1 MPDTSDTPEKTDT
14 PDTPDAFAAA
24 HRRHTQLI
32 TLCGAAVV
40 VLAAVFGALS
50 LSHFHAAEVAWEEHN
65 ARATA
70 IGEAQTQ
77 INRHIGYGGFI
88 HNVKNLVL
96 RRDPARYRTRIES
109 DIVSFRAQFERL
121 EHLLR
126 EPDDKAAL
134 ARVRATFEDY
144 AAKYRLVAPMVAAG
158 ASSAEIDAMVQVDDG
173 VALKALDQ
181 LNGRAVERAQLT
193 LDTAK
198 AIHAE
203 ATRFSRIGGVLVV
216 LAMVAATWAL
226 LRFLNRLVAAN
237 ATIRQTRQQLDLLL
251 DTAPDAMLSVAPD
264 GRIVRANQMAEQF
277 FGYRDDQLLGMA
289 VEQLIPLDYR
299 EAHQAQR
306 SQYFQQINRPR
317 QRSVNERTALTA
329 LKRDG
334 SQALVEIS
342 LSHSGEAGARLAT
355 VTLRDVTERE
365 QTRQALVAAKQQAEL
380 ALAQQQQMQNE
391 LVQIEK
397 LAALGGLVAGVAHEV
412 NTPIGVMLSAATHLD
427 AETQKTLRAYQSGEL
442 SEEGLSD
449 YFATAA
455 QATQLMTLNSQRAAD
470 LIQSFKQVA
479 VDQTGGERRTFGVAS
494 YIDEVLLS
502 LRPHLK
508 KSAVQIHIDCPPSLR
523 LDSLPGA
530 FSQVLT
536 NLIMNALTHAFAPEE
551 AGQINITVKEEGSEG
566 GDGDQICLTFSDNGR
581 GIAPELHARVFE
593 PFFTTNRAK
602 GGSGLGLHIVH
613 SIVTQSLKGT
623 LAFDSQVG
631 EGTIFVLHLPRSLS
645 DVPPL
650 TKPAPLT
657 AAFD

>member
-1 MPDTSDTPEKTDT
+1 MLQTPHE
-14 PDTPDAFAAA
+14 PDAPDLSSAQ
-24 HRRHTQLI
+24 RKYTQLI
-32 TLCGAAVV
+32 TLCGAAVIG
-40 VLAAVFGALS
+40 LAVAFGALS
-50 LSHFHAAEVAWEEHN
+50 LSRFHAAEVAWEEHN

-70 IGEAQTQ
+70 IGEAQTE

-96 RRDPARYRTRIES
+96 RRDPMRYQARIES
-109 DIVSFRAQFERL
+109 DIVNFRAQFDRL
-121 EHLLR
+121 DHLLR
-126 EPDDKAAL
+126 EPGDKAAL
-134 ARVRATFEDY
+134 NQVRTTFEDY
-144 AAKYRLVAPMVAAG
+144 ASKYRLVAPMVAAG
-158 ASSAEIDAMVQVDDG
+158 ASSAEIDAMVQADDS
-173 VALKALDQ
+173 VALKALDL
-181 LNGRAVERAQLT
+181 LNSRAVARAQAT
-193 LDTAK
+193 LHTAK

-203 ATRFSRIGGVLVV
+203 ATRFSRIGGALVV
-216 LAMVAATWAL
+216 LAMVVATWAL

-237 ATIRQTRQQLDLLL
+237 ATIRHTREQLDLIL

-264 GRIVRANQMAEQF
+264 GRIVRANQRAEQF
-277 FGYRDDQLLGMA
+277 FGYRNDELLGMV

-299 EAHQAQR
+299 EVHQAQR

-317 QRSVNERTALTA
+317 NRAMNERAALTA

-342 LSHSGEAGARLAT
+342 LAHRGEACARLAT

-365 QTRQALVAAKQQAEL
+365 QTRQALIAAKQQAEL
-380 ALAQQQQMQNE
+380 ALAQQQQMQNA
-391 LVQIEK
+391 LVQVEK

-412 NTPIGVMLSAATHLD
+412 NTPIGVMLSAATHLK
-427 AETQKTLRAYQSGEL
+427 AETQKTHRAYQAGEL

-455 QATQLMTLNSQRAAD
+455 QATQLMALNSQRAAD

-479 VDQTGGERRTFGVAS
+479 VDQTGGERRVFGVAS

-508 KSAVQIHIDCPPSLR
+508 KSPIQIHVDCPPELTM
-523 LDSLPGA
+523 DSLPGA

-536 NLIMNALTHAFAPEE
+536 NLLMNALTHAFAPEQ
-551 AGQINITVKEEGSEG
+551 AGNVVIAVAEEG
-566 GDGDQICLTFSDNGR
+566 QHICLTFSDDGK

-593 PFFTTNRAK
+593 PFFTTRRAN

-631 EGTIFVLHLPRSLS
+631 EGTIFTLHLPRSLS

-657 AAFD
+657 SVLA

>member
-1 MPDTSDTPEKTDT
+1 MLQTPHE
-14 PDTPDAFAAA
+14 PDAPDLSSAQ
-24 HRRHTQLI
+24 RKYTQLI
-32 TLCGAAVV
+32 TLCGAAVIG
-40 VLAAVFGALS
+40 LAVAFGALS
-50 LSHFHAAEVAWEEHN
+50 LSRFHAAEVAWEEHN

-70 IGEAQTQ
+70 IGEAQTE

-96 RRDPARYRTRIES
+96 RRDPMRYQARIES
-109 DIVSFRAQFERL
+109 DIVNFRAQFDRL
-121 EHLLR
+121 DHLLR
-126 EPDDKAAL
+126 EPGDKAAL
-134 ARVRATFEDY
+134 NQVRTTFEDY
-144 AAKYRLVAPMVAAG
+144 ASKYRLVAPMVAAG
-158 ASSAEIDAMVQVDDG
+158 ASSAEIDAMVQADDS
-173 VALKALDQ
+173 VALKALDL
-181 LNGRAVERAQLT
+181 LNSRAVARAQAT
-193 LDTAK
+193 LHTAK

-203 ATRFSRIGGVLVV
+203 ATRFSRIGGALVV
-216 LAMVAATWAL
+216 LAMVVATWAL

-237 ATIRQTRQQLDLLL
+237 ATIRHTREQLDLLL

-277 FGYRDDQLLGMA
+277 FGYRNDELLGMV

-299 EAHQAQR
+299 EVHQAQR

-317 QRSVNERTALTA
+317 NRAMNERAALTA

-365 QTRQALVAAKQQAEL
+365 QTRQALIAAKQQAEL
-380 ALAQQQQMQNE
+380 ALAQQQQMQNA
-391 LVQIEK
+391 LVQVEK

-412 NTPIGVMLSAATHLD
+412 NTPIGVLLSAATHLS
-427 AETQKTLRAYQSGEL
+427 AETQKTHRAYQAGEL

-455 QATQLMTLNSQRAAD
+455 QATQLMALNSQRAAD

-479 VDQTGGERRTFGVAS
+479 VDQTGGERRVFGVAS

-508 KSAVQIHIDCPPSLR
+508 KSPIQIHVDCPPELTM
-523 LDSLPGA
+523 DSLPGA

-536 NLIMNALTHAFAPEE
+536 NLLMNALTHAFAPEQ
-551 AGQINITVKEEGSEG
+551 AGNVVIAVAEEG
-566 GDGDQICLTFSDNGR
+566 QHICLTFSDDGK

-593 PFFTTNRAK
+593 PFFTTRRAN

-631 EGTIFVLHLPRSLS
+631 EGTIFTLHLPRSLS

-657 AAFD
+657 SVLA

>member
-1 MPDTSDTPEKTDT
+1 MLQTPHE
-14 PDTPDAFAAA
+14 PDAPDLSSAQ
-24 HRRHTQLI
+24 RKYTQLI
-32 TLCGAAVV
+32 TLCGAAVIG
-40 VLAAVFGALS
+40 LAVAFGALS
-50 LSHFHAAEVAWEEHN
+50 LSRFHAAEVAWEEHN

-70 IGEAQTQ
+70 IGEAQTE

-96 RRDPARYRTRIES
+96 RRDPMRYQARIES
-109 DIVSFRAQFERL
+109 DIVNFRAQFDRL
-121 EHLLR
+121 DHLLR
-126 EPDDKAAL
+126 EPGDKAAL
-134 ARVRATFEDY
+134 NQVRTTFEDY
-144 AAKYRLVAPMVAAG
+144 ASKYRLVAPMVAAG
-158 ASSAEIDAMVQVDDG
+158 ASSAEIDAMVQADDS
-173 VALKALDQ
+173 VALKALDL
-181 LNGRAVERAQLT
+181 LNSRAVARAQAT
-193 LDTAK
+193 LHTAK

-203 ATRFSRIGGVLVV
+203 ATRFSRIGGALVV
-216 LAMVAATWAL
+216 LAMVVATWAL

-237 ATIRQTRQQLDLLL
+237 ATIRHTREQLDLIL

-264 GRIVRANQMAEQF
+264 GRIVRANQRAEQF
-277 FGYRDDQLLGMA
+277 FGYRNDELLGMV

-299 EAHQAQR
+299 EVHQAQR

-317 QRSVNERTALTA
+317 NRAMNERAALTA

-365 QTRQALVAAKQQAEL
+365 QTRQALIAAKQQAEL
-380 ALAQQQQMQNE
+380 ALAQQQQMQNA
-391 LVQIEK
+391 LVQVEK

-412 NTPIGVMLSAATHLD
+412 NTPIGVMLSAATHLK
-427 AETQKTLRAYQSGEL
+427 AETQKTHRAYQAGEL

-455 QATQLMTLNSQRAAD
+455 QATQLMALNSQRAAD

-479 VDQTGGERRTFGVAS
+479 VDQTGGERRVFGVAS

-508 KSAVQIHIDCPPSLR
+508 KSPIQIHVDCPPELTM
-523 LDSLPGA
+523 DSLPGA

-536 NLIMNALTHAFAPEE
+536 NLLMNALTHAFAPEQ
-551 AGQINITVKEEGSEG
+551 AGNVVIAVAEEG
-566 GDGDQICLTFSDNGR
+566 QHICLTFSDDGK

-593 PFFTTNRAK
+593 PFFTTRRAN

-631 EGTIFVLHLPRSLS
+631 EGTIFTLHLPRSLS

-657 AAFD
+657 SVLA

>member
-1 MPDTSDTPEKTDT
+1 MLQTPHE
-14 PDTPDAFAAA
+14 PDAPDLSSAQ
-24 HRRHTQLI
+24 RKYTQLI
-32 TLCGAAVV
+32 TLCGAAVIG
-40 VLAAVFGALS
+40 LAVAFGALS
-50 LSHFHAAEVAWEEHN
+50 LSRFHAAEVAWEEHN

-70 IGEAQTQ
+70 IGEAQTE

-96 RRDPARYRTRIES
+96 RRDPMRYQARIES
-109 DIVSFRAQFERL
+109 DIVNFRAQFDRL
-121 EHLLR
+121 DHLLR
-126 EPDDKAAL
+126 EPGDKAAL
-134 ARVRATFEDY
+134 NQVRTTFEDY
-144 AAKYRLVAPMVAAG
+144 ASKYRLVAPMVAAG
-158 ASSAEIDAMVQVDDG
+158 ASSAEIDAMVQADDS
-173 VALKALDQ
+173 VALKALDL
-181 LNGRAVERAQLT
+181 LNSRAVARAQAT
-193 LDTAK
+193 LHTAK

-203 ATRFSRIGGVLVV
+203 ATRFSRIGGALVV
-216 LAMVAATWAL
+216 LAMVVATWAL

-237 ATIRQTRQQLDLLL
+237 ATIRHTREQLDLLL

-277 FGYRDDQLLGMA
+277 FGYRNDELLGMV

-299 EAHQAQR
+299 EVHQAQR

-317 QRSVNERTALTA
+317 NRAMNERAALTA

-365 QTRQALVAAKQQAEL
+365 HTRQALVAAKQQAEL
-380 ALAQQQQMQNE
+380 ALAQQQQMQNA
-391 LVQIEK
+391 LVQVEK
-397 LAALGGLVAGVAHEV
+397 LAALGGLVAGMAHEV
-412 NTPIGVMLSAATHLD
+412 NTPIGVTLSAATHLE
-427 AETQKTLRAYQSGEL
+427 AETQKTDRAYQAGEL

-455 QATQLMTLNSQRAAD
+455 QATQLMALNSQRAAD

-479 VDQTGGERRTFGVAS
+479 VDQTGGERRVFGVAS
-494 YIDEVLLS
+494 YIEEVLLS

-508 KSAVQIHIDCPPSLR
+508 KSPIQIHVDCPPELTM
-523 LDSLPGA
+523 DSLPGA

-536 NLIMNALTHAFAPEE
+536 NLLMNALTHAFKPEQSGHIII
-551 AGQINITVKEEGSEG
+551 AVAEEGS
-566 GDGDQICLTFSDNGR
+566 QICLTFSDDGQ
-581 GIAPELHARVFE
+581 GIAPELHARIFE
-593 PFFTTNRAK
+593 PFFTTRRAS

-631 EGTIFVLHLPRSLS
+631 EGTIFTLHLPRSLS

-657 AAFD
+657 AAFA

>member
-1 MPDTSDTPEKTDT
+1 MAKAADAPNALDTADT
-14 PDTPDAFAAA
+14 PDTFTAA

-40 VLAAVFGALS
+40 VLAVVFGALS
-50 LSHFHAAEVAWEEHN
+50 LSRFHAAEVAWEEHN
-65 ARATA
+65 TRATA
-70 IGEAQTQ
+70 IGEAQTA

-88 HNVKNLVL
+88 HNFKNLVL
-96 RRDPARYRTRIES
+96 RRDLPRYQASIED
-109 DIVSFRAQFERL
+109 DIVTFRAQFERL
-121 EHLLR
+121 GQLLR
-126 EPDDKAAL
+126 LPEDQAAL
-134 ARVRATFEDY
+134 AQLRATFEDY
-144 AAKYRLVAPMVAAG
+144 ADKYQRVAPMVAAG
-158 ASSAEIDAMVQVDDG
+158 ASSAQIDAAVQIDDS

-181 LNGRAVERAQLT
+181 LNGRAVVRAQAT
-193 LDTAK
+193 LHTAK
-198 AIHAE
+198 ALYTE
-203 ATRFSRIGGVLVV
+203 ATRFSRIGGVLVIA
-216 LAMVAATWAL
+216 AMVAATWAL

-264 GRIVRANQMAEQF
+264 GHIVRANQMAEQF
-277 FGYRDDQLLGMA
+277 FGYRDNELLGMA

-299 EAHQAQR
+299 EVHQAKR
-306 SQYFQQINRPR
+306 SQYFEQINRPR
-317 QRSVNERTALTA
+317 SRAMNERVALTA

-342 LSHSGEAGARLAT
+342 LSHSGEAAARLAT

-365 QTRQALVAAKQQAEL
+365 QTRQALIAAKQEAEL

-412 NTPIGVMLSAATHLD
+412 NTPIGVMLSAATHLK
-427 AETQKTLRAYQSGEL
+427 AETQKTLRAYQAGEL
-442 SEEGLSD
+442 SEEGLSE

-455 QATQLMTLNSQRAAD
+455 QATQLMALNSQRAAD

-479 VDQTGGERRTFGVAS
+479 VDQTGGERRTFDVAS

-508 KSAVQIHIDCPPSLR
+508 KSHVTIHVDCPPQLTM
-523 LDSLPGA
+523 DSLPGA

-536 NLIMNALTHAFAPEE
+536 NLLMNALTHAFAPEQ
-551 AGQINITVKEEGSEG
+551 AGNIVIAVAEEGRH
-566 GDGDQICLTFSDNGR
+566 ICLTFSDDGK

-593 PFFTTNRAK
+593 PFFTTRRAS

-657 AAFD
+657 PVFA

>member
-1 MPDTSDTPEKTDT
+1 MLQTPHE
-14 PDTPDAFAAA
+14 PDAPDLSSAQ
-24 HRRHTQLI
+24 RKYTQLI
-32 TLCGAAVV
+32 TLCGAAVIG
-40 VLAAVFGALS
+40 LAVAFGALS
-50 LSHFHAAEVAWEEHN
+50 LSRFHAAEVAWEEHN

-70 IGEAQTQ
+70 IGEAQTE

-96 RRDPARYRTRIES
+96 RRDPMRYQARIES
-109 DIVSFRAQFERL
+109 DIVNFRAQFDRL
-121 EHLLR
+121 DHLLR
-126 EPDDKAAL
+126 EPGDKAAL
-134 ARVRATFEDY
+134 NQVRTTFEDY
-144 AAKYRLVAPMVAAG
+144 ASKYRLVAPMVAAG
-158 ASSAEIDAMVQVDDG
+158 ASSAEIDAMVQADDS
-173 VALKALDQ
+173 VALKALDL
-181 LNGRAVERAQLT
+181 LNGRAVARAQAT
-193 LDTAK
+193 LHTAK

-203 ATRFSRIGGVLVV
+203 ATRFSRIGGALVV
-216 LAMVAATWAL
+216 LAMVVATWAL

-237 ATIRQTRQQLDLLL
+237 ATIRHTREQLDLLL

-277 FGYRDDQLLGMA
+277 FGYRNDELLGMV

-299 EAHQAQR
+299 EVHQAQR

-317 QRSVNERTALTA
+317 NRAMNERAALTA

-365 QTRQALVAAKQQAEL
+365 QTRQALIAAKQQAEL
-380 ALAQQQQMQNE
+380 ALAQQQQMQNA
-391 LVQIEK
+391 LVQVEK

-412 NTPIGVMLSAATHLD
+412 NTPIGVLLSAATHLS
-427 AETQKTLRAYQSGEL
+427 AETQKTHRAYQAGEL

-455 QATQLMTLNSQRAAD
+455 QATQLMALNSQRAAD

-479 VDQTGGERRTFGVAS
+479 VDQTGGERRVFGVAS
-494 YIDEVLLS
+494 YIEEVLLS

-508 KSAVQIHIDCPPSLR
+508 KSPIQIHVDCPPELTM
-523 LDSLPGA
+523 DSLPGA

-536 NLIMNALTHAFAPEE
+536 NLLMNALTHAFKPEQSGHIII
-551 AGQINITVKEEGSEG
+551 AVAEEGS
-566 GDGDQICLTFSDNGR
+566 QICLTFSDDGQ

-593 PFFTTNRAK
+593 PFFTTRRAS

-631 EGTIFVLHLPRSLS
+631 EGTIFTLHLPRSLS

-657 AAFD
+657 AAFA

>member
-1 MPDTSDTPEKTDT
+1 MLQTPHE
-14 PDTPDAFAAA
+14 PDAPDLSSAQ
-24 HRRHTQLI
+24 RKYTQLI
-32 TLCGAAVV
+32 TLCGAAVIG
-40 VLAAVFGALS
+40 LAVAFGALS
-50 LSHFHAAEVAWEEHN
+50 LSRFHAAEVAWEEHN
-65 ARATA
+65 TRATA
-70 IGEAQTQ
+70 IGEAQTE

-96 RRDPARYRTRIES
+96 RRDPMRYQARIES
-109 DIVSFRAQFERL
+109 DIVNFRAQFDRL
-121 EHLLR
+121 DHLLR
-126 EPDDKAAL
+126 EPGDKAAL
-134 ARVRATFEDY
+134 NQVRTTFEDY
-144 AAKYRLVAPMVAAG
+144 ASKYRLVAPMVAAG
-158 ASSAEIDAMVQVDDG
+158 ASSAEIDAMVQADDS
-173 VALKALDQ
+173 VALKALD
-181 LNGRAVERAQLT
+181 LLSSRAVAREQASLH
-193 LDTAK
+193 TAK

-203 ATRFSRIGGVLVV
+203 ATRFSRIGGALVV
-216 LAMVAATWAL
+216 LAMVVATWAL

-237 ATIRQTRQQLDLLL
+237 ATIRHTREQLDLIL

-264 GRIVRANQMAEQF
+264 GRIVRANQRAEQF
-277 FGYRDDQLLGMA
+277 FGYRNDELLGMV

-299 EAHQAQR
+299 EVHQAQR

-317 QRSVNERTALTA
+317 NRAMNERAALTA

-365 QTRQALVAAKQQAEL
+365 QTRQALIAAKQQAEL
-380 ALAQQQQMQNE
+380 ALAQQQQMQNA
-391 LVQIEK
+391 LVQVEK

-412 NTPIGVMLSAATHLD
+412 NTPIGVMLSAATHLK
-427 AETQKTLRAYQSGEL
+427 AETQKTHRAYQAGEL

-455 QATQLMTLNSQRAAD
+455 QATQLMALNSQRAAD

-479 VDQTGGERRTFGVAS
+479 VDQTGGERRVFGVAS

-508 KSAVQIHIDCPPSLR
+508 KSPIQIHVDCPPELTM
-523 LDSLPGA
+523 DSLPGA

-536 NLIMNALTHAFAPEE
+536 NLLMNALTHAFAPEQ
-551 AGQINITVKEEGSEG
+551 AGNVVIAVAEEG
-566 GDGDQICLTFSDNGR
+566 QHICLTFSDDGK

-593 PFFTTNRAK
+593 PFFTTRRAN

-631 EGTIFVLHLPRSLS
+631 EGTIFTLHLPRSLS

-657 AAFD
+657 SVLA

>member
-1 MPDTSDTPEKTDT
+1 MLQTPHE
-14 PDTPDAFAAA
+14 PDAPDLSSAQ
-24 HRRHTQLI
+24 RKYTQLI
-32 TLCGAAVV
+32 TLCGAAVIG
-40 VLAAVFGALS
+40 LAVAFGALS
-50 LSHFHAAEVAWEEHN
+50 LSRFHAAEVAWEEHN

-70 IGEAQTQ
+70 IGEAQTE

-96 RRDPARYRTRIES
+96 RRDPMRYQARIES
-109 DIVSFRAQFERL
+109 DIVNFRAQFDRL
-121 EHLLR
+121 DHLLR
-126 EPDDKAAL
+126 EPGDKAAL
-134 ARVRATFEDY
+134 NQVRTTFEDY
-144 AAKYRLVAPMVAAG
+144 ASKYRLVAPMVAAG
-158 ASSAEIDAMVQVDDG
+158 ASSAEIDAMVQADDS
-173 VALKALDQ
+173 VALKALDL
-181 LNGRAVERAQLT
+181 LNSRAVARAQAT
-193 LDTAK
+193 LHTAK

-203 ATRFSRIGGVLVV
+203 ATRFSRIGGALVV
-216 LAMVAATWAL
+216 LAMVVATWAL

-237 ATIRQTRQQLDLLL
+237 ATIRHTREQLDLIL

-264 GRIVRANQMAEQF
+264 GRIVRANQRAVQF
-277 FGYRDDQLLGMA
+277 LGYRNDELLGMV

-299 EAHQAQR
+299 EVHQAQR

-317 QRSVNERTALTA
+317 NRAMNERAALTA

-365 QTRQALVAAKQQAEL
+365 QTRQALIAAKQQAEL
-380 ALAQQQQMQNE
+380 ALAQQQQMQNA
-391 LVQIEK
+391 LVQVEK

-412 NTPIGVMLSAATHLD
+412 NTPIGVMLSAATHLK
-427 AETQKTLRAYQSGEL
+427 AETQKTHRAYQAGEL

-455 QATQLMTLNSQRAAD
+455 QATQLMALNSQRAAD

-479 VDQTGGERRTFGVAS
+479 VDQTGGERRVFGVAS

-508 KSAVQIHIDCPPSLR
+508 KSPIQIHVDCPPELTM
-523 LDSLPGA
+523 DSLPGA

-536 NLIMNALTHAFAPEE
+536 NLLMNALTHAFAPEQ
-551 AGQINITVKEEGSEG
+551 AGNVVIAVAEEG
-566 GDGDQICLTFSDNGR
+566 QHICLTFSDDGK

-593 PFFTTNRAK
+593 PFFTTRRAN

-631 EGTIFVLHLPRSLS
+631 EGTIFTLHLPRSLS

-657 AAFD
+657 SVLA

>member
-1 MPDTSDTPEKTDT
+1 MLQTPHE
-14 PDTPDAFAAA
+14 PDAPDLSSAQ
-24 HRRHTQLI
+24 RKYTQLI
-32 TLCGAAVV
+32 TLCGAAVIG
-40 VLAAVFGALS
+40 LAVAFGALS
-50 LSHFHAAEVAWEEHN
+50 LSRFHAAEVAWEEHN

-70 IGEAQTQ
+70 IGEAQTE

-96 RRDPARYRTRIES
+96 RRDPMRYQARIES
-109 DIVSFRAQFERL
+109 DIVNFRAQFDRL
-121 EHLLR
+121 DHLLR
-126 EPDDKAAL
+126 EPGDKAAL
-134 ARVRATFEDY
+134 NQVRTTFEDY
-144 AAKYRLVAPMVAAG
+144 ASKYRLVAPMVAAG
-158 ASSAEIDAMVQVDDG
+158 ASSAEIDAMVQADDS
-173 VALKALDQ
+173 VALKALDL
-181 LNGRAVERAQLT
+181 LNSRAVARAQAT
-193 LDTAK
+193 LHTAK

-203 ATRFSRIGGVLVV
+203 ATRFSRIGGALVV
-216 LAMVAATWAL
+216 LAMVVATWAL

-237 ATIRQTRQQLDLLL
+237 ATIRHTRQQLDLLL

-264 GRIVRANQMAEQF
+264 GRIVRANQRAEQF
-277 FGYRDDQLLGMA
+277 FGYRNDELLGMV

-299 EAHQAQR
+299 EVHQAQR

-317 QRSVNERTALTA
+317 NRAMNERAALTA

-365 QTRQALVAAKQQAEL
+365 QTRQALIAAKQQAEL
-380 ALAQQQQMQNE
+380 ALAQQQQMQNA
-391 LVQIEK
+391 LVQVEK

-412 NTPIGVMLSAATHLD
+412 NTPIGVMLSAATHLK
-427 AETQKTLRAYQSGEL
+427 AETQKTHRAYQAGEL

-455 QATQLMTLNSQRAAD
+455 QATQLMALNSQRAAD

-479 VDQTGGERRTFGVAS
+479 VDQTGGERRVFGVAS

-508 KSAVQIHIDCPPSLR
+508 KSPIQIHVDCPPELTM
-523 LDSLPGA
+523 DSLPGA

-536 NLIMNALTHAFAPEE
+536 NLLMNALTHAFAPEQ
-551 AGQINITVKEEGSEG
+551 AGNVVIAVAEEG
-566 GDGDQICLTFSDNGR
+566 QHICLTFSDDGK

-593 PFFTTNRAK
+593 PFFTTRRAN

-631 EGTIFVLHLPRSLS
+631 EGTIFTLHLPRSLS

-657 AAFD
+657 SVLA

>member
-1 MPDTSDTPEKTDT
+1 MLQTPHE
-14 PDTPDAFAAA
+14 PDAPDLSSAQ
-24 HRRHTQLI
+24 RKYTQLI
-32 TLCGAAVV
+32 TLCGAAVIG
-40 VLAAVFGALS
+40 LAVAFGALS
-50 LSHFHAAEVAWEEHN
+50 LSRFHAAEVAWEEHN

-70 IGEAQTQ
+70 IGEAQTE

-96 RRDPARYRTRIES
+96 RRDPMRYQARIES
-109 DIVSFRAQFERL
+109 DIVNFRAQFDRL
-121 EHLLR
+121 DHLLR
-126 EPDDKAAL
+126 EPGDKAAL
-134 ARVRATFEDY
+134 NQVRTTFEDY
-144 AAKYRLVAPMVAAG
+144 ASKYRLVAPMVAAG
-158 ASSAEIDAMVQVDDG
+158 ASSAEIDAMVQADDS
-173 VALKALDQ
+173 VALKALDL
-181 LNGRAVERAQLT
+181 LNSRAVARAQAT
-193 LDTAK
+193 LHTAK

-203 ATRFSRIGGVLVV
+203 ATRFSRIGGALVV
-216 LAMVAATWAL
+216 LAMVVATWAL
-226 LRFLNRLVAAN
+226 LRLLNRLVAAN
-237 ATIRQTRQQLDLLL
+237 ATIRHTREQLDLIL

-264 GRIVRANQMAEQF
+264 GRIVRANQRAEQF
-277 FGYRDDQLLGMA
+277 FGYRNDELLGMV

-299 EAHQAQR
+299 EVHQAQR

-317 QRSVNERTALTA
+317 NRAMNERAALTA

-365 QTRQALVAAKQQAEL
+365 QTRQALIAAKQQAEL
-380 ALAQQQQMQNE
+380 ALAQQQQMQNA
-391 LVQIEK
+391 LVQVEK

-412 NTPIGVMLSAATHLD
+412 NTPIGVMLSAATHLK
-427 AETQKTLRAYQSGEL
+427 AETQKTHRAYQAGEL

-455 QATQLMTLNSQRAAD
+455 QATQLMALNSQRAAD

-479 VDQTGGERRTFGVAS
+479 VDQTGGERRVFGVAS

-508 KSAVQIHIDCPPSLR
+508 KSPIQIHVDCPPELTM
-523 LDSLPGA
+523 DSLPGA

-536 NLIMNALTHAFAPEE
+536 NLLMNALTHAFAPEQ
-551 AGQINITVKEEGSEG
+551 AGNVVIAVAEEG
-566 GDGDQICLTFSDNGR
+566 QHICLTFSDDGK

-593 PFFTTNRAK
+593 PFFTTRRAN

-631 EGTIFVLHLPRSLS
+631 EGTIFTLHLPRSLS

-657 AAFD
+657 SVLA

>member
-1 MPDTSDTPEKTDT
+1 MPPPSDTRT
-14 PDTPDAFAAA
+14 AA
-24 HRRHTQLI
+24 HRRQTQLI
-32 TLCGAAVV
+32 TLCGAAVIG
-40 VLAAVFGALS
+40 LAVAFGALS
-50 LSHFHAAEVAWEEHN
+50 LSRFHAAEVAWEEHN
-65 ARATA
+65 TRATA
-70 IGEAQTQ
+70 IGEAQTE

-96 RRDPARYRTRIES
+96 RRDPARYQARIES
-109 DIVSFRAQFERL
+109 DIVNFRAQFDRL
-121 EHLLR
+121 DHLLR
-126 EPDDKAAL
+126 EPGDKAAL
-134 ARVRATFEDY
+134 NQVRTTFEDY
-144 AAKYRLVAPMVAAG
+144 ASKYRLVEPMVAAG
-158 ASSAEIDAMVQVDDG
+158 ASSAEIDAMVQADDSA
-173 VALKALDQ
+173 ALKALEQ
-181 LNGRAVERAQLT
+181 LNGRAVVRAQAT
-193 LDTAK
+193 LHTAK

-203 ATRFSRIGGVLVV
+203 ATRFSRIGGALVV

-226 LRFLNRLVAAN
+226 LRFLNHLVAAN

-277 FGYRDDQLLGMA
+277 FGYRNDELLGMA

-299 EAHQAQR
+299 EIHQAKR
-306 SQYFQQINRPR
+306 SQYFDQINRPR
-317 QRSVNERTALTA
+317 NRAMNERAALTA

-365 QTRQALVAAKQQAEL
+365 HTRQALIAAKQQAEL
-380 ALAQQQQMQNE
+380 ALAQQQRMQNE
-391 LVQIEK
+391 LVQVEK

-412 NTPIGVMLSAATHLD
+412 NTPIGVLLSAATHL
-427 AETQKTLRAYQSGEL
+427 ETETKKADRAYQAGEL

-455 QATQLMTLNSQRAAD
+455 QATQLMVLNSQRAAD

-479 VDQTGGERRTFGVAS
+479 VDQTGGERRVFGVAR
-494 YIDEVLLS
+494 YIDEVLQS

-508 KSAVQIHIDCPPSLR
+508 KSHVTIHVDCPPQLTM
-523 LDSLPGA
+523 DSLPGA

-536 NLIMNALTHAFAPEE
+536 NLLMNALTHAFAPEQ
-551 AGQINITVKEEGSEG
+551 AGNVVIAVAEEG
-566 GDGDQICLTFSDNGR
+566 QHICLTFSDDGK

-593 PFFTTNRAK
+593 PFFTTRRAS

-623 LAFDSQVG
+623 LAFDSHVG
-631 EGTIFVLHLPRSLS
+631 EGTIFVMHLPRSLS

-657 AAFD
+657 SVFA

>member
-1 MPDTSDTPEKTDT
+1 MLQTPHE
-14 PDTPDAFAAA
+14 PDAPDLSSAQ
-24 HRRHTQLI
+24 RKYTQLI
-32 TLCGAAVV
+32 TLCGAAVIG
-40 VLAAVFGALS
+40 LAVAFGALS
-50 LSHFHAAEVAWEEHN
+50 LSRFHAAEVAWEEHN

-70 IGEAQTQ
+70 IGEAQTE
-77 INRHIGYGGFI
+77 INHHIGYGGFI

-96 RRDPARYRTRIES
+96 RRDPMRYQARIES
-109 DIVSFRAQFERL
+109 DIVNFRAQFDRL
-121 EHLLR
+121 DHLLR
-126 EPDDKAAL
+126 EPGDKAAL
-134 ARVRATFEDY
+134 NQVRTTFEDY
-144 AAKYRLVAPMVAAG
+144 ASKYRLVAPMVAAG
-158 ASSAEIDAMVQVDDG
+158 ASSAEIDAMVQADDS
-173 VALKALDQ
+173 VALKALDL
-181 LNGRAVERAQLT
+181 LNSRAVARAQAT
-193 LDTAK
+193 LHTAK

-203 ATRFSRIGGVLVV
+203 ATRFSRIGGALVV
-216 LAMVAATWAL
+216 LAMVVATWAL

-237 ATIRQTRQQLDLLL
+237 ATIRHTREQLDLIL

-264 GRIVRANQMAEQF
+264 GRIVRANQRAEQF
-277 FGYRDDQLLGMA
+277 FGYRNDELLGMV

-299 EAHQAQR
+299 EVHQAQR

-317 QRSVNERTALTA
+317 NRAMNERAALTA

-365 QTRQALVAAKQQAEL
+365 QTRQALIAAKQQAEL
-380 ALAQQQQMQNE
+380 ALAQQQQMQNA
-391 LVQIEK
+391 LVQVEK

-412 NTPIGVMLSAATHLD
+412 NTPIGVMLSAATHLK
-427 AETQKTLRAYQSGEL
+427 AETQKTHRAYQAGEL

-455 QATQLMTLNSQRAAD
+455 QATQLMALNSQRAAD

-479 VDQTGGERRTFGVAS
+479 VDQTGGERRVFGVAS

-508 KSAVQIHIDCPPSLR
+508 KSPIQIHVDCPPELTM
-523 LDSLPGA
+523 DSLPGA

-536 NLIMNALTHAFAPEE
+536 NLLMNALTHAFAPEQ
-551 AGQINITVKEEGSEG
+551 AGNVVIAVAEEG
-566 GDGDQICLTFSDNGR
+566 QHICLTFSDDGK

-593 PFFTTNRAK
+593 PFFTTRRAN

-623 LAFDSQVG
+623 LAFDSKVG

-645 DVPPL
+645 DVPPSL
-650 TKPAPLT
+650 TRPAPLT

>member
-1 MPDTSDTPEKTDT
+1 MLQTPHE
-14 PDTPDAFAAA
+14 PDAPDLSSAQ
-24 HRRHTQLI
+24 RKYTQLI
-32 TLCGAAVV
+32 TLCGAAVIG
-40 VLAAVFGALS
+40 LAVAFGALS
-50 LSHFHAAEVAWEEHN
+50 LSRFHAAEVAWEEHN

-70 IGEAQTQ
+70 IGEAQTE

-96 RRDPARYRTRIES
+96 RRDPMRYQARIES
-109 DIVSFRAQFERL
+109 DIVNFRAQFDRL
-121 EHLLR
+121 DHLLR
-126 EPDDKAAL
+126 EPGDKAAL
-134 ARVRATFEDY
+134 NQVRTTFEDY
-144 AAKYRLVAPMVAAG
+144 ASKYRLVAPMVAAG
-158 ASSAEIDAMVQVDDG
+158 ASSAEIDAMVQADDS
-173 VALKALDQ
+173 VALKALDL
-181 LNGRAVERAQLT
+181 LNGRAVARAQAT
-193 LDTAK
+193 LHTAK

-203 ATRFSRIGGVLVV
+203 ATRFSRIGGALVV
-216 LAMVAATWAL
+216 LAMVVATWAL

-237 ATIRQTRQQLDLLL
+237 ATIRHTREQLDLLL

-277 FGYRDDQLLGMA
+277 FGYRNDELLGMV

-299 EAHQAQR
+299 EVHQAQR

-317 QRSVNERTALTA
+317 NRAMNERAALTA

-365 QTRQALVAAKQQAEL
+365 QTRQALIAAKQQAEL
-380 ALAQQQQMQNE
+380 ALAQQQQMQNA
-391 LVQIEK
+391 LVQVEK

-412 NTPIGVMLSAATHLD
+412 NTPIGVMLSAATHLS
-427 AETQKTLRAYQSGEL
+427 AETQKTHRAYQAGEL

-455 QATQLMTLNSQRAAD
+455 QATQLMALNSQRAAD

-479 VDQTGGERRTFGVAS
+479 VDQTGGERRVFGVAS

-508 KSAVQIHIDCPPSLR
+508 KSPIQIHVDCPPELTM
-523 LDSLPGA
+523 DSLPGA

-536 NLIMNALTHAFAPEE
+536 NLLMNALTHAFKPEQSGHIII
-551 AGQINITVKEEGSEG
+551 AVAEEGS
-566 GDGDQICLTFSDNGR
+566 QICLTFSDDGQ

-593 PFFTTNRAK
+593 PFFTTRRAS

-631 EGTIFVLHLPRSLS
+631 EGTIFTLHLPRSLS

-657 AAFD
+657 SVLA

>member
-1 MPDTSDTPEKTDT
+1 MLQTPHE
-14 PDTPDAFAAA
+14 PDAPDLSSAQ
-24 HRRHTQLI
+24 RKYSQLI
-32 TLCGAAVV
+32 TRCGAAVIG
-40 VLAAVFGALS
+40 LAVAFGALS
-50 LSHFHAAEVAWEEHN
+50 LSRFHAAEVAWEEHN

-70 IGEAQTQ
+70 IGEAQTE

-96 RRDPARYRTRIES
+96 RRDPMRYQARIES
-109 DIVSFRAQFERL
+109 DIVNFRAQFDRL
-121 EHLLR
+121 DHLLR
-126 EPDDKAAL
+126 EPGDKAAL
-134 ARVRATFEDY
+134 NQVRTTFEDY
-144 AAKYRLVAPMVAAG
+144 ASKYRLVAPMVAAG
-158 ASSAEIDAMVQVDDG
+158 ASSAEIDAMVQADDS
-173 VALKALDQ
+173 VALKALDL
-181 LNGRAVERAQLT
+181 LNSRAVARAQAT
-193 LDTAK
+193 LHTAK

-203 ATRFSRIGGVLVV
+203 ATRFSRIGGALVV
-216 LAMVAATWAL
+216 LAMVVATWAL

-237 ATIRQTRQQLDLLL
+237 ATIRHTREQLDLIL

-264 GRIVRANQMAEQF
+264 GRIVRANQRAEQF
-277 FGYRDDQLLGMA
+277 FGYRNDELLGMV

-299 EAHQAQR
+299 EVHQAQR

-317 QRSVNERTALTA
+317 NRAMNERAALTA

-365 QTRQALVAAKQQAEL
+365 QTRQALIAAKQQAEL
-380 ALAQQQQMQNE
+380 ALAQQQQMQNA
-391 LVQIEK
+391 LVQVEK

-412 NTPIGVMLSAATHLD
+412 NTPIGVMLSAATHLK
-427 AETQKTLRAYQSGEL
+427 AETQKTHRAYQAGEL

-455 QATQLMTLNSQRAAD
+455 QATQLMALNSQRAAD

-479 VDQTGGERRTFGVAS
+479 VDQTGGERRVFDIAS

-508 KSAVQIHIDCPPSLR
+508 KSPIQIHVDCPPELTM
-523 LDSLPGA
+523 DSLPGA

-536 NLIMNALTHAFAPEE
+536 NLLMNALTHAFAPEQ
-551 AGQINITVKEEGSEG
+551 AGNVVIAVAEEG
-566 GDGDQICLTFSDNGR
+566 QHICLTFSDDGK

-593 PFFTTNRAK
+593 PFFTTRRAN

-631 EGTIFVLHLPRSLS
+631 EGTIFTLHLPRSLS

-657 AAFD
+657 AAFA

>member
-1 MPDTSDTPEKTDT
+1 MLQTPHE
-14 PDTPDAFAAA
+14 PDAPDLSSAQ
-24 HRRHTQLI
+24 RKYTQLI
-32 TLCGAAVV
+32 TLCGAAVIG
-40 VLAAVFGALS
+40 LAVAFGALS
-50 LSHFHAAEVAWEEHN
+50 LSRFHAAEVAWEEHN

-70 IGEAQTQ
+70 IGEAQTE

-96 RRDPARYRTRIES
+96 RRDPMRYQARIES
-109 DIVSFRAQFERL
+109 DIVNFRAQFDRL
-121 EHLLR
+121 DHLLR
-126 EPDDKAAL
+126 EPGDKAAL
-134 ARVRATFEDY
+134 NQVRTTFEDY
-144 AAKYRLVAPMVAAG
+144 ASKYRLVAPMVAAG
-158 ASSAEIDAMVQVDDG
+158 ASSAEIDAMVQADDS
-173 VALKALDQ
+173 VALKALDL
-181 LNGRAVERAQLT
+181 LNSRAVARAQAT
-193 LDTAK
+193 LHTAK

-203 ATRFSRIGGVLVV
+203 ATRFSRIGGALVV
-216 LAMVAATWAL
+216 LAMVVATWAL

-237 ATIRQTRQQLDLLL
+237 ATIRHTREQLDLLL

-277 FGYRDDQLLGMA
+277 FGYRNDELLGMV

-299 EAHQAQR
+299 EVHQAQR

-317 QRSVNERTALTA
+317 NRAMNERAALTA

-342 LSHSGEAGARLAT
+342 LSHSGEAAARLAT

-365 QTRQALVAAKQQAEL
+365 HTRQALVAAKQQAEL
-380 ALAQQQQMQNE
+380 ALAQQQQMQNA
-391 LVQIEK
+391 LVQVEK

-412 NTPIGVMLSAATHLD
+412 NTPIGVLLSAATHLS
-427 AETQKTLRAYQSGEL
+427 AETQKTHRAYQAGEL

-455 QATQLMTLNSQRAAD
+455 QATQLMALNSQRAAD

-479 VDQTGGERRTFGVAS
+479 VDQTGGERRVFGVAS
-494 YIDEVLLS
+494 YIDEVLQS
-502 LRPHLK
+502 LHPHLK
-508 KSAVQIHIDCPPSLR
+508 KSPIQIYVDCPPELTM
-523 LDSLPGA
+523 DSLPGA

-536 NLIMNALTHAFAPEE
+536 NLLMNALTHAFKPEQSGHIII
-551 AGQINITVKEEGSEG
+551 AVAEEGS
-566 GDGDQICLTFSDNGR
+566 QICLTFSDDGQ

-593 PFFTTNRAK
+593 PFFTTRRAS

-631 EGTIFVLHLPRSLS
+631 EGTIFTLHLPRSLS

-657 AAFD
+657 AAFA

>member
-1 MPDTSDTPEKTDT
+1 MLQTPHE
-14 PDTPDAFAAA
+14 PDAPDLSSAQ
-24 HRRHTQLI
+24 RKYTQLI
-32 TLCGAAVV
+32 TLCGAAVIG
-40 VLAAVFGALS
+40 LAVAFGALS
-50 LSHFHAAEVAWEEHN
+50 LSRFHAAEVAWEEHN

-70 IGEAQTQ
+70 IGEAQTE

-96 RRDPARYRTRIES
+96 RRDPMRYQARIES
-109 DIVSFRAQFERL
+109 DIVNFRAQFDRL
-121 EHLLR
+121 DHLLR
-126 EPDDKAAL
+126 EPGDKAAL
-134 ARVRATFEDY
+134 NQVRTTFEDY
-144 AAKYRLVAPMVAAG
+144 ASKYRLVAPMVAAG
-158 ASSAEIDAMVQVDDG
+158 ASSAEIDAMVQADDS
-173 VALKALDQ
+173 VALKALDL
-181 LNGRAVERAQLT
+181 LNSRAVARAQAT
-193 LDTAK
+193 LHTAK

-203 ATRFSRIGGVLVV
+203 ATRFSRIGGALVV
-216 LAMVAATWAL
+216 LAMVVATWAL

-237 ATIRQTRQQLDLLL
+237 ATIRHTRQQLDLLL

-277 FGYRDDQLLGMA
+277 FGYRNDELLGMV

-299 EAHQAQR
+299 EVHQAQR

-317 QRSVNERTALTA
+317 NRAMNERAALTA

-365 QTRQALVAAKQQAEL
+365 QTRQALIAAKQQAEL
-380 ALAQQQQMQNE
+380 ALAQQQQMQNA
-391 LVQIEK
+391 LVQVEK

-412 NTPIGVMLSAATHLD
+412 NTPIGVLLSAATHLK
-427 AETQKTLRAYQSGEL
+427 AETQKTHRAYQAGEL

-455 QATQLMTLNSQRAAD
+455 QATQLMALNSQRAAD

-479 VDQTGGERRTFGVAS
+479 VDQTGGERRVFGVAS
-494 YIDEVLLS
+494 YIEEVLLS

-508 KSAVQIHIDCPPSLR
+508 KSPIQIHVDCPPELTM
-523 LDSLPGA
+523 DSLPGA

-536 NLIMNALTHAFAPEE
+536 NLLMNALTHAFAPEQ
-551 AGQINITVKEEGSEG
+551 AGNVVIAVAEEG
-566 GDGDQICLTFSDNGR
+566 QHICLTFSDDGK

-593 PFFTTNRAK
+593 PFFTTRRAN

-631 EGTIFVLHLPRSLS
+631 EGTIFTLHLPRSLS

-657 AAFD
+657 SVLA

>member
-1 MPDTSDTPEKTDT
+1 MPTP
-14 PDTPDAFAAA
+14 PDSAAAA
-24 HRRHTQLI
+24 HRRQTQLI
-32 TLCGAAVV
+32 ALCGAAVIL
-40 VLAAVFGALS
+40 LAVVFGALS
-50 LSHFHAAEVAWEEHN
+50 LSRFQAAEAAWEEHN
-65 ARATA
+65 TRATA
-70 IGEAQTQ
+70 IGEAQTA

-88 HNVKNLVL
+88 HNFKNLVL
-96 RRDPARYRTRIES
+96 RRDLPRYQPSIET
-109 DIVSFRAQFERL
+109 DIASFEAQFERL

-126 EPDDKAAL
+126 LPEDRAAL
-134 ARVRATFEDY
+134 AQLRATFEEY
-144 AAKYRLVAPMVAAG
+144 ADKYRLAVPLVAAG
-158 ASSAEIDAMVQVDDG
+158 ASSAEIDAVVGIDDG
-173 VALKALDQ
+173 RALKALDQ
-181 LNGRAVERAQLT
+181 LNGRAVVRAQET
-193 LDTAK
+193 LHTAK

-216 LAMVAATWAL
+216 TAIAAATWAL

-237 ATIRQTRQQLDLLL
+237 ATIRHTREQLDLLL

-277 FGYRDDQLLGMA
+277 FGYRNDELLGMV

-299 EAHQAQR
+299 EVHQAQR

-317 QRSVNERTALTA
+317 NRAMNERAALTA
-329 LKRDG
+329 VKRDG

-365 QTRQALVAAKQQAEL
+365 QTRQALIAAKQQAEL
-380 ALAQQQQMQNE
+380 ALAQQQQMQNA
-391 LVQIEK
+391 LVQVEK

-412 NTPIGVMLSAATHLD
+412 NTPIGVMLSAATHLK
-427 AETQKTLRAYQSGEL
+427 AETQKTHRAYQAGEL

-455 QATQLMTLNSQRAAD
+455 QATQLMALNSQRAAD

-479 VDQTGGERRTFGVAS
+479 VDQTGGERRVFGVAS
-494 YIDEVLLS
+494 YIEEVLLS

-508 KSAVQIHIDCPPSLR
+508 KSPIQIHVDCPPELTM
-523 LDSLPGA
+523 DSLPGA

-536 NLIMNALTHAFAPEE
+536 NLLMNALTHAFAPEQ
-551 AGQINITVKEEGSEG
+551 AGNVVIAVAEEG
-566 GDGDQICLTFSDNGR
+566 QHICLTFSDDGK

-593 PFFTTNRAK
+593 PFFTTRRAN

-631 EGTIFVLHLPRSLS
+631 EGTIFTLHLPRSLS

-657 AAFD
+657 SVLA

>member
-1 MPDTSDTPEKTDT
+1 MPNTPQASSASST
-14 PDTPDAFAAA
+14 PQSPDSATA
-24 HRRHTQLI
+24 HRRQTQLI
-32 TLCGAAVV
+32 MLGGAAVIA
-40 VLAAVFGALS
+40 LAVVFGALS
-50 LSHFHAAEVAWEEHN
+50 LSRFHAAEVAWEEHN

-70 IGEAQTQ
+70 IGEAQTE

-96 RRDPARYRTRIES
+96 RRDPARYQARIES
-109 DIVSFRAQFERL
+109 DIVNFRAQFDRL

-134 ARVRATFEDY
+134 TQVRSTFEDY
-144 AAKYRLVAPMVAAG
+144 TSKYRLVAPMVAAG
-158 ASSAEIDAMVQVDDG
+158 ASSAEIDAMVQVDDS
-173 VALKALDQ
+173 VAIKALEQ
-181 LNGRAVERAQLT
+181 LNGRAVARAQAT

-198 AIHAE
+198 AIHTE
-203 ATRFSRIGGVLVV
+203 ATRFSRIGGALVLA
-216 LAMVAATWAL
+216 AMVAATWAL

-251 DTAPDAMLSVAPD
+251 DTAPDPMLSVAPD

-277 FGYRDDQLLGMA
+277 FGYRDNELLGMA
-289 VEQLIPLDYR
+289 VEQLIALDYR
-299 EAHQAQR
+299 EICPADQAQR
-306 SQYFQQINRPR
+306 SPYFHQINRPR
-317 QRSVNERTALTA
+317 NRAINERAALTA

-342 LSHSGEAGARLAT
+342 LSHNGEAEARLAT

-365 QTRQALVAAKQQAEL
+365 QTRQALLAAKQEAER
-380 ALAQQQQMQNE
+380 ALAQQRQLQNE

-412 NTPIGVMLSAATHLD
+412 NTPIGVMLSAATHLE

-442 SEEGLSD
+442 SEEGLGE

-455 QATQLMTLNSQRAAD
+455 QATQLMALNSQRAAN

-479 VDQTGGERRTFGVAS
+479 VDQTGGERRVFDIAS

-508 KSAVQIHIDCPPSLR
+508 KSHVTIHVDCPPKLTM
-523 LDSLPGA
+523 DSLPGA

-536 NLIMNALTHAFAPEE
+536 NLLMNALTHAFAPEQ
-551 AGQINITVKEEGSEG
+551 AGNVVIAVTEEG
-566 GDGDQICLTFSDNGR
+566 QHICLTFSDDGK

-593 PFFTTNRAK
+593 PFFTTRRAN

-623 LAFDSQVG
+623 LAFDSKVG

-645 DVPPL
+645 DVPPSL
-650 TKPAPLT
+650 TRPAPLT